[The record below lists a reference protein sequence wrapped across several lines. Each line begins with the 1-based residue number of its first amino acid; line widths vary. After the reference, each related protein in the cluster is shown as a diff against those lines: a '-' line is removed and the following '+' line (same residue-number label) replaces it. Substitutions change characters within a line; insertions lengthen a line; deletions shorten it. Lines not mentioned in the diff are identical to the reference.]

1 MNVYVHIEA
10 QQEVDQLLKAIRHA
24 KMTLDRSTKT
34 RAIRNYIIDEHYR
47 RLGELVEAGLIAFID
62 K

>member
-1 MNVYVHIEA
+1 MNVYVHNDA
-10 QQEVDQLLKAIRHA
+10 KKEVLQLLKAIRHA
-24 KMTLDRSTKT
+24 KRTLDRSPKT